1 MREEAV
7 TDELLRQYL
16 LGNVDDEE
24 RLRIERL
31 FITDPVSRER
41 LLAIE
46 EDLIEDYLE
55 DSLTKADRE
64 RFLSQFAQTPEQQQ
78 KLRITKSIKDWAVRE
93 GLVTQTGP
101 ATIWSRLR
109 TRLSLKPLVVIPI
122 AVTIVIAIVVAAV
135 WLQGKREQRRHLAIE
150 QELAR
155 LNSPA
160 SLREVPPDM
169 VLFELSPVTLRSVE
183 PQSELESRAG
193 IELVELRLLWVQKEP
208 YATYQA
214 EVSRVGDD
222 RSFMIRNLEAEN
234 DQGYAIRIRLRVD
247 MLGRGLYQIQLTG
260 IAADGVQGQREDYS
274 FTVGG

>member
-222 RSFMIRNLEAEN
+222 RSFMIRDLEAEN

>member
-135 WLQGKREQRRHLAIE
+135 WLQSKREQRQHLAIE

-160 SLREVPPDM
+160 SLREVPPHM

-193 IELVELRLLWVQKEP
+193 IELVELRLLWIQKDR

-260 IAADGVQGQREDYS
+260 IAADGVQGQKEDYS